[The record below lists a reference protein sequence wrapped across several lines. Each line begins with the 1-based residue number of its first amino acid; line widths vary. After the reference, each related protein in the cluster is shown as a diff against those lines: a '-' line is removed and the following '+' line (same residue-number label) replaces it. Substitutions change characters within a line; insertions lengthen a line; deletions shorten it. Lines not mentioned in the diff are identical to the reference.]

1 MIVNVKHGRQSRYA
15 VQFVVNGNK
24 IKRQPEDRIRRC
36 LGLTVCAQGV

>member
-24 IKRQPEDRIRRC
+24 IKGTFD
-36 LGLTVCAQGV
+36 